1 MANVFISHRK
11 VDVSEAER
19 LAEGVSAAG
28 HQVWFDEWEIGIGD
42 SIVDRITTG
51 LEGTSYL
58 VLCYSAAG
66 VMSPWISREWMSA
79 LHRQLD
85 GCGVRILPVKFG
97 GSAPAILADLRYA
110 DLSQD
115 WDTGFGQ
122 LLKAI
127 R

>member
-11 VDVSEAER
+11 ID
-19 LAEGVSAAG
+19 VSAAEQLSRDISTAG
-28 HQVWFDEWEIGIGD
+28 HDVWFDEWEIGIGD
-42 SIVDRITTG
+42 SIVERIDSG
-51 LEGTSYL
+51 LDGTSYL

-66 VMSPWISREWMSA
+66 VMSPWITREWMSA
-79 LHRQLD
+79 LHRQMD
-85 GCGVRILPVKFG
+85 GHGVRILPVRFG

-110 DLSQD
+110 DLSTD
-115 WDTGFGQ
+115 WKLGLAQ

>member
-11 VDVSEAER
+11 VDVATAQR
-19 LAEGVSAAG
+19 LADDVSRAG
-28 HQVWFDEWEIGIGD
+28 HDVWFDEWEIGIGD
-42 SIVDRITTG
+42 SIVDRINAG

-58 VLCYSAAG
+58 VLCYSAAD
-66 VMSPWISREWMSA
+66 VMSPWVTREWMST

-85 GCGVRILPVKFG
+85 GCAVRVLPVKFG
-97 GSAPAILADLRYA
+97 GSAPAILADLKYA

-115 WDTGFGQ
+115 WDLGVAQ

>member
-11 VDVSEAER
+11 VDVSAAER
-19 LAEGVSAAG
+19 LSQDISTAG
-28 HQVWFDEWEIGIGD
+28 HDVWFDEWEIGIGD
-42 SIVDRITTG
+42 SIVERIDSG
-51 LEGTSYL
+51 LGGTSYL

-66 VMSPWISREWMSA
+66 VMSPWITREWMSA
-79 LHRQLD
+79 LHRQMD
-85 GCGVRILPVKFG
+85 GHGVRILPVRFG

-110 DLSQD
+110 DLSTD
-115 WDTGFGQ
+115 WKLGLTQ